1 MNTSINTLQAV
12 INSTKYKF
20 SNGPLEGI
28 KRKIKALK
36 QICYGF
42 ANQKFFC
49 KQSIT
54 IRIENKWKGVSRGFL
69 RFTPFL

>member
-54 IRIENKWKGVSRGFL
+54 IRIENKSSR
-69 RFTPFL
+69 R